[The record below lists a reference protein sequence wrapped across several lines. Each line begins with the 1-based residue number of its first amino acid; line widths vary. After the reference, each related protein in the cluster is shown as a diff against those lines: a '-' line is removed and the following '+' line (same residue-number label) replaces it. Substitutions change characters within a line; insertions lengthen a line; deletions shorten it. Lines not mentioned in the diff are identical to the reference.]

1 MNKKRAR
8 DIFAIVLLVV
18 SILMIG
24 GALVVNHAPLDTDSA
39 ALSLGK
45 SIEKRVSTLESF
57 MQEALEGDGS
67 EWMSI
72 PNLPGDMVVYRY
84 YGDTLRS
91 WVHQFPLQNDMIGG
105 VYMIPRF
112 GSSRLP
118 YVSPLADV
126 TEELSY
132 VNYGPKWY
140 LVKKAVDG
148 EKTVIGGLEMV
159 NGAEGPTSSGRVN
172 PRLGLGSRFSL
183 QPLSASVGSSV
194 LVREAPLLK
203 VTSESTGRVSIVSDY
218 VLLFAGILLFILA
231 TLVFLSRKRTWT
243 RYLVSMILQTVL
255 LIGVYFY
262 GFYMRNDIQLFSPLL
277 YADGPVL
284 YSLGAVL
291 IINTFLTL
299 IVIDTYFARWTI
311 LHSLKERRTS
321 FRMAVSGIVN
331 MALGV
336 FIIVFIVTTFRSII
350 LNSGICLELYKIPL
364 LSVYTAV
371 VYLSYFILA
380 VTLLLLLQMLS
391 PAVRYFFNFRYDSFS
406 NTGRVL
412 FSIVA
417 ALYFVIASSYYGFQ
431 KEKSRVEVW
440 ANRISMERDIALEIQ
455 LRAVENAIAADR
467 VISALSVIEGS
478 SEIIHNRITDLYMS
492 RLTKDYDITVVNLG
506 PETEGR
512 QITPLE
518 RDRFFGA
525 SPIVENL
532 PTHFYYDTDMNGR
545 TRYSGKY
552 VFNDPKYGLN
562 SILVLVEAKSNR
574 EDRGYLSLLGISEPG
589 KVSIPQNYSYAK
601 YTSDKLVMSKGE
613 YPYPTVIP
621 EEMKGL
627 LSSGKTSA
635 SLVRSGYSHFIH
647 NISDETEVI
656 VSRARVSIV
665 SYIVE
670 VMLLAL
676 LSFFLISIITMRD
689 RRLQV
694 HERTYFKD
702 RINAVLYI
710 SLILT
715 LVAMA
720 LFSVWFVY
728 DRNETDVNAILSSKI
743 NSIQSMV
750 QGRVRQASSVEEI
763 DNQGVMGSIE
773 NIANTLKSDITL
785 YTPEGLMFMTTTP
798 DIFERMILGRRIN
811 EDAYY
816 NIVYGHKRYY
826 IHRETLSSH
835 RFYSLYASVFG
846 SDGEMLAI
854 VSSPY
859 TDRNYDLGTEA
870 VIHVATI
877 ITVFLLLLIL
887 ARIITSAVI
896 SRMFHPLS
904 EMSRKMNV
912 TDVDHLDFVEYDRDD
927 EISSL
932 VSAYNRMVQDLSDST
947 KQLAQAERDKAWS
960 EMARQV
966 AHEIKNPL
974 TPIKLQLQMLIRMK
988 ESGNPKWEK
997 KFDEVSRIVL
1007 EHIDILADTANEF
1020 STFAKLYSEEPVRF
1034 NLDALIRDEVLMFA
1048 AEEGVKVSYIGLTGA
1063 MAEGPKPQITRVIV
1077 NLITN
1082 SVQAIQDSGISDGK
1096 VLVSLRNSSRDG
1108 FYEIAVDDNG
1118 PGVAKENLDKLF
1130 TPKFT
1135 TKSSGSGLGLAISRT
1150 VIERCRGEIRYSKSF
1165 SLGGACFTIYYPKSK

>member
-1 MNKKRAR
+1 MNKKLTR
-8 DIFAIVLLVV
+8 DILAIVLLAV
-18 SILMIG
+18 SIFMIG
-24 GALVVNHAPLDTDSA
+24 GSLVVNHAPLDTDSA
-39 ALSLGK
+39 ALSLGEN
-45 SIEKRVSTLESF
+45 IEKRVATLETF
-57 MQEALEGDGS
+57 MQDALEGEGN
-67 EWMSI
+67 EWMS
-72 PNLPGDMVVYRY
+72 LPKLPEDMVIYRY
-84 YGDTLRS
+84 FSDTLRS

-118 YVSPLADV
+118 YVSPLSDV

-140 LVKKAVDG
+140 LVKRAVEGD
-148 EKTVIGGLEMV
+148 KTVIGGLEMV
-159 NGAEGPTSSGRVN
+159 NGAEGPTSAGRVN
-172 PRLGLGSRFSL
+172 PKLGLGSRFSL

-194 LVREAPLLK
+194 MVRGAPLLK
-203 VTSESTGRVSIVSDY
+203 VTSESTGRARIISDY
-218 VLLFAGILLFILA
+218 LLLLAGILLFILA
-231 TLVFLSRKRTWT
+231 TLVFLSQKRTWT
-243 RYLVSMILQTVL
+243 RYIVVMALQTIL
-255 LIGVYFY
+255 LAGVYFY
-262 GFYMRNDIQLFSPLL
+262 GVYVRNDIQLFSPLL
-277 YADGPVL
+277 YADGPIL

-291 IINTFLTL
+291 IINTFLSL
-299 IVIDTYFARWTI
+299 IVIDTYFARWAI
-311 LHSLKERRTS
+311 LHYLKEKRTTW
-321 FRMAVSGIVN
+321 RMAVSGIVN
-331 MALGV
+331 IALGGLIV
-336 FIIVFIVTTFRSII
+336 VFIVRTFRSII

-371 VYLSYFILA
+371 VYLFFFILA
-380 VTLLLLLQMLS
+380 ITLLLLLQMLS
-391 PAVRYFFNFRYDSFS
+391 PTVRYFFHFRYDSFS
-406 NTGRVL
+406 ITSRIL
-412 FSIVA
+412 FSIIT

-440 ANRISMERDIALEIQ
+440 ANRISMERDISLEIQ

-467 VISALSVIEGS
+467 VISALSVVEGS

-525 SPIVENL
+525 MPIVENI
-532 PTHFYYDTDMNGR
+532 PTHFYYDTDINGR

-574 EDRGYLSLLGISEPG
+574 EDRGYLSLLGIAEPG
-589 KVSIPQNYSYAK
+589 KVAIPQNYSYAK
-601 YTSDKLVMSKGE
+601 YSSDKLVMSKGD

-621 EEMKGL
+621 GEMKGL
-627 LSSGKTSA
+627 LSGGRISA
-635 SLVRSGYSHFIH
+635 SLSRSGFSHFIH
-647 NISDETEVI
+647 HISEGTDVI
-656 VSRARVSIV
+656 VSREMVSII

-670 VMLLAL
+670 VMLFAL
-676 LSFFLISIITMRD
+676 LSFFLISIITMRG
-689 RRLQV
+689 RRFQAR
-694 HERTYFKD
+694 ERTYFKD

-710 SLILT
+710 SLIFT

-728 DRNETDVNAILSSKI
+728 KRNETDVNTILSSKI

-763 DNQGVMGSIE
+763 DNLAVMNSIE
-773 NIANTLKSDITL
+773 TIANTLKSDITL

-811 EDAYY
+811 EDAFY
-816 NIVYGHKRYY
+816 NIVYDHKRYY

-835 RFYSLYASVFG
+835 RFYSLYAPVFG

-870 VIHVATI
+870 VIHIATI

-896 SRMFHPLS
+896 SRMFKPLS

-966 AHEIKNPL
+966 AHEVKNPL

-988 ESGNPKWEK
+988 ATGNSQWEK

-1034 NLDALIRDEVLMFA
+1034 DLDALIRDEVLMFA
-1048 AEEGVKVSYIGLTGA
+1048 AEEGVDISYVGLSGA
-1063 MAEGPKPQITRVIV
+1063 KAEGPKPQITRVIV

-1082 SVQAIQDSGISDGK
+1082 SVQAVQDSGNTGGK
-1096 VLVSLRNSSRDG
+1096 VQVSLKNSSREG
-1108 FYEIAVDDNG
+1108 FYEIAVEDNG

>member
-1 MNKKRAR
+1 
-8 DIFAIVLLVV
+8 
-18 SILMIG
+18 
-24 GALVVNHAPLDTDSA
+24 
-39 ALSLGK
+39 
-45 SIEKRVSTLESF
+45 
-57 MQEALEGDGS
+57 
-67 EWMSI
+67 
-72 PNLPGDMVVYRY
+72 
-84 YGDTLRS
+84 
-91 WVHQFPLQNDMIGG
+91 
-105 VYMIPRF
+105 
-112 GSSRLP
+112 
-118 YVSPLADV
+118 
-126 TEELSY
+126 
-132 VNYGPKWY
+132 
-140 LVKKAVDG
+140 
-148 EKTVIGGLEMV
+148 
-159 NGAEGPTSSGRVN
+159 
-172 PRLGLGSRFSL
+172 
-183 QPLSASVGSSV
+183 
-194 LVREAPLLK
+194 
-203 VTSESTGRVSIVSDY
+203 
-218 VLLFAGILLFILA
+218 
-231 TLVFLSRKRTWT
+231 
-243 RYLVSMILQTVL
+243 
-255 LIGVYFY
+255 
-262 GFYMRNDIQLFSPLL
+262 
-277 YADGPVL
+277 
-284 YSLGAVL
+284 
-291 IINTFLTL
+291 
-299 IVIDTYFARWTI
+299 
-311 LHSLKERRTS
+311 
-321 FRMAVSGIVN
+321 
-331 MALGV
+331 
-336 FIIVFIVTTFRSII
+336 
-350 LNSGICLELYKIPL
+350 
-364 LSVYTAV
+364 
-371 VYLSYFILA
+371 
-380 VTLLLLLQMLS
+380 
-391 PAVRYFFNFRYDSFS
+391 
-406 NTGRVL
+406 
-412 FSIVA
+412 
-417 ALYFVIASSYYGFQ
+417 
-431 KEKSRVEVW
+431 
-440 ANRISMERDIALEIQ
+440 
-455 LRAVENAIAADR
+455 
-467 VISALSVIEGS
+467 
-478 SEIIHNRITDLYMS
+478 
-492 RLTKDYDITVVNLG
+492 
-506 PETEGR
+506 
-512 QITPLE
+512 
-518 RDRFFGA
+518 
-525 SPIVENL
+525 
-532 PTHFYYDTDMNGR
+532 
-545 TRYSGKY
+545 
-552 VFNDPKYGLN
+552 
-562 SILVLVEAKSNR
+562 
-574 EDRGYLSLLGISEPG
+574 
-589 KVSIPQNYSYAK
+589 
-601 YTSDKLVMSKGE
+601 
-613 YPYPTVIP
+613 
-621 EEMKGL
+621 
-627 LSSGKTSA
+627 
-635 SLVRSGYSHFIH
+635 
-647 NISDETEVI
+647 
-656 VSRARVSIV
+656 
-665 SYIVE
+665 
-670 VMLLAL
+670 
-676 LSFFLISIITMRD
+676 
-689 RRLQV
+689 
-694 HERTYFKD
+694 
-702 RINAVLYI
+702 
-710 SLILT
+710 
-715 LVAMA
+715 MA

-835 RFYSLYASVFG
+835 RFYSLYAPVFG

>member
-1 MNKKRAR
+1 MNKKRSR
-8 DIFAIVLLVV
+8 DILAIVMLVV
-18 SILMIG
+18 SILLIG
-24 GALVVNHAPLDTDSA
+24 GSLVVNHAPLDTDSA
-39 ALSLGK
+39 AVSLGK
-45 SIEKRVSTLESF
+45 SIEKRVRILDSF
-57 MQEALEGDGS
+57 MQEALEGDGH
-67 EWMSI
+67 EWMSF
-72 PNLPGDMVVYRY
+72 PKLPDDMVLYRY
-84 YGDTLRS
+84 SGDTLRS

-140 LVKKAVDG
+140 LVKKAVEDG
-148 EKTVIGGLEMV
+148 KTVIGGLEMI
-159 NGAEGPTSSGRVN
+159 NGAEGPAYAGRVN
-172 PRLGLGSRFSL
+172 PRLGLGSRFSI

-194 LVREAPLLK
+194 AVRGAPLLK
-203 VTSESTGRVSIVSDY
+203 VTSESPGRQKIISDY
-218 VLLFAGILLFILA
+218 VLFFAGILLFLLSTLIFLA
-231 TLVFLSRKRTWT
+231 RKRTWT
-243 RYLVSMILQTVL
+243 RYIISVLLQTVL
-255 LIGVYFY
+255 LLGVYLY
-262 GFYMRNDIQLFSPLL
+262 GFYVRNDIQLFSPIL
-277 YADGPVL
+277 YADGPIL

-291 IINTFLTL
+291 IINALLSF
-299 IVIDTYFARWTI
+299 IVIDTYYARWTI
-311 LHSLKERRTS
+311 LHSIKEKRTAL
-321 FRMAVSGIVN
+321 RMAVSGIVN
-331 MALGV
+331 IAFAILIV
-336 FIIVFIVTTFRSII
+336 VFIVKTFKSII
-350 LNSGICLELYKIPL
+350 LNSSICLELYKIPL

-371 VYLSYFILA
+371 VYLSFFILA

-391 PAVRYFFNFRYDSFS
+391 PSLRYFFHLRYDSFS
-406 NTGRVL
+406 SAGRIL

-440 ANRISMERDIALEIQ
+440 ANRISMERDISLEIQ
-455 LRAVENAIAADR
+455 LRAVENAIAADK

-512 QITPLE
+512 QITPIE

-525 SPIVENL
+525 TPIVETA
-532 PTHFYYDTDMNGR
+532 PTHFYYDTDMSGR

-552 VFNDPKYGLN
+552 VFNDPRYGLN

-589 KVSIPQNYSYAK
+589 RVAIPQNYSYAK
-601 YTSDKLVMSKGE
+601 YSSDKLVMSKGDF
-613 YPYPTVIP
+613 PYPTVIP
-621 EEMKGL
+621 EEMKTI
-627 LSSGKTSA
+627 LSSGKTGS
-635 SLVRSGYSHFIH
+635 SIVRSGYSHFLH
-647 NISDETEVI
+647 HVSDETEVI
-656 VSRARVSIV
+656 VSRARVSMI

-670 VMLLAL
+670 GMLFAL
-676 LSFFLISIITMRD
+676 LSFFLISLITMRV
-689 RRLQV
+689 RRFQV
-694 HERTYFKD
+694 RERTYFKD

-728 DRNETDVNAILSSKI
+728 NRNETDMNTILSSKI

-763 DNQGVMGSIE
+763 DNQGVMNSIE

-826 IHRETLSSH
+826 IHREKLSSH
-835 RFYSLYASVFG
+835 RFYSLYAPVFG
-846 SDGEMLAI
+846 SDGEMLSI

-870 VIHVATI
+870 AIHIATI
-877 ITVFLLLLIL
+877 ITAFLILLML

-896 SRMFHPLS
+896 SRMFKPLS

-966 AHEIKNPL
+966 AHEVKNPL

-988 ESGNPKWEK
+988 ASGNPQWEK

-1034 NLDALIRDEVLMFA
+1034 DLDALISDEVMMFA
-1048 AEEGVKVSYIGLTGA
+1048 AEDGLDISYIGLTGA

-1082 SVQAIQDSGISDGK
+1082 SVQAIQDSGNPDGK
-1096 VLVSLRNSSRDG
+1096 VLVSLRNSSKDG
-1108 FYEIAVDDNG
+1108 FYEIAVEDNG
-1118 PGVAKENLDKLF
+1118 PGVTKENQDKLF

>member
-1 MNKKRAR
+1 MNKKRTR
-8 DIFAIVLLVV
+8 DILAIVLLVV

-24 GALVVNHAPLDTDSA
+24 ASLVVNHAPLDTGSA
-39 ALSLGK
+39 AVSLGK
-45 SIEKRVSTLESF
+45 SIEKRVATLDSF
-57 MQEALEGDGS
+57 MQEALEGEGN
-67 EWMSI
+67 EWMSM
-72 PNLPGDMVVYRY
+72 PKLPEDMVIYRY

-91 WVHQFPLQNDMIGG
+91 WIHQFPLQNDMIGG

-126 TEELSY
+126 TEDLSY

-140 LVKKAVDG
+140 LVKRAVDG
-148 EKTVIGGLEMV
+148 NKTVIGGLEMV
-159 NGAEGPTSSGRVN
+159 NGAEGPTSAGRVN

-194 LVREAPLLK
+194 VIGEKPLLK
-203 VTSESTGRVSIVSDY
+203 VTSESTGRASIVSDY
-218 VLLFAGILLFILA
+218 VLFFAGVLLFIIA

-243 RYLVSMILQTVL
+243 RYFVSMILQTAL
-255 LIGVYFY
+255 LVGVYFY
-262 GFYMRNDIQLFSPLL
+262 GYYMRNDIRLFSPLL
-277 YADGPVL
+277 YADGPIL

-291 IINTFLTL
+291 IINTFLSL
-299 IVIDTYFARWTI
+299 IVIDTYYARWTI
-311 LHSLKERRTS
+311 LHYLKEKRTRL
-321 FRMAVSGIVN
+321 RMALSGIIN
-331 MALGV
+331 IALTV
-336 FIIVFIVTTFRSII
+336 VIVVFIVKTFRSII

-371 VYLSYFILA
+371 VYLSFFVLA
-380 VTLLLLLQMLS
+380 VTLLLLVQMLS
-391 PAVRYFFNFRYDSFS
+391 PSIRYFFNFRYDAFS
-406 NTGRVL
+406 GVGRIV

-417 ALYFVIASSYYGFQ
+417 ALFFVIASTYYGFQ

-440 ANRISMERDIALEIQ
+440 ANRLSMERDISLEIQ
-455 LRAVENAIAADR
+455 LRAVENAIAADK

-512 QITPLE
+512 QITPVE

-525 SPIVENL
+525 TPIVENL
-532 PTHFYYDTDMNGR
+532 PTHFYYDTDINGR

-552 VFNDPKYGLN
+552 VFNDPRYGLN

-589 KVSIPQNYSYAK
+589 KVAIPQNYSYAK
-601 YTSDKLVMSKGE
+601 YSSGKLVMSKGD

-621 EEMKGL
+621 EDMKAL
-627 LSSGKTSA
+627 
-635 SLVRSGYSHFIH
+635 RSGYSHFVH
-647 NISDETEVI
+647 RISDETEVL
-656 VSRARVSIV
+656 VSRPSVSII

-670 VMLLAL
+670 VMLFAL
-676 LSFFLISIITMRD
+676 LSFFLISIITMRE
-689 RRLQV
+689 RRFRVQ
-694 HERTYFKD
+694 ERTYFKD

-728 DRNETDVNAILSSKI
+728 NRNEIDVNAILSSKI

-763 DNQGVMGSIE
+763 DNQAVMGSIE

-798 DIFERMILGRRIN
+798 DIFDRMILGRRIN
-811 EDAYY
+811 EDAFY

-835 RFYSLYASVFG
+835 RFYSLYAPVFG

-870 VIHVATI
+870 VLHIASI
-877 ITVFLLLLIL
+877 ITVFLLLLML
-887 ARIITSAVI
+887 ARVITSAVI
-896 SRMFHPLS
+896 SRMFKPLS

-966 AHEIKNPL
+966 AHEVKNPL

-988 ESGNPKWEK
+988 AAGNPQWEK

-1034 NLDALIRDEVLMFA
+1034 DLDVLIRDEVQMFE
-1048 AEEGVKVSYIGLTGA
+1048 AEENVDISYLGLTGA

-1082 SVQAIQDSGISDGK
+1082 SVQAIQDCEKEGGK
-1096 VLVSLRNSSRDG
+1096 VLVSLRNSSREG
-1108 FYEIAVDDNG
+1108 FYEIAVEDNG